1 MQNNSFVHKMAMED
15 KFDFVFNKIKSKYC
29 NINSI
34 DEYGNTFLHYAI
46 INKNEKNIYK
56 LLNLGCNPNIQNKH
70 GNTPLH
76 TAVYHMYLDKLN
88 LKNEIQKNFNI
99 IKNLLYF
106 KAKRNILNIDGKYFY
121 ELAPNIFKKDAE
133 GNTLLHS
140 LINLKKIYV
149 AMFIIE
155 YFYPD
160 LNIQNNIG
168 NTILHNAVILA
179 VNNFDNIEYF
189 YFLNFLIKKGANEN
203 ILNNNN
209 NCPFN
214 YLSLVF

>member
-1 MQNNSFVHKMAMED
+1 MAMED

>member
-15 KFDFVFNKIKSKYC
+15 KFDFVLNKIKSKYC
-29 NINSI
+29 NIDSI

-46 INKNEKNIYK
+46 INKNEKNISR
-56 LLNLGCNPNIQNKH
+56 LLHLGCNPNIQNKY

-76 TAVYHMYLDKLN
+76 TAVYNISLDNVN
-88 LKNEIQKNFNI
+88 LQNEILKNFNI
-99 IKNLLYF
+99 IKNLLQF
-106 KAKRNILNIDGKYFY
+106 KANRNILNINGKYFY
-121 ELAPNIFKKDAE
+121 ELASNIFKKDAK

-140 LINLKKIYV
+140 LISLKKIHV
-149 AMFIIE
+149 AIFIIE
-155 YFYPD
+155 YFKPD

-168 NTILHNAVILA
+168 NTILHNAVMLA

-214 YLSLVF
+214 YFSLIF